1 MRRKIIFFIIGL
13 FALNLYIP
21 VFATDEE
28 ECDIDENVCS
38 TGSLEMD
45 AEQLSSF
52 KENIPMIIDVKPN
65 QLFNIRLNDDSD
77 KELSGSGINIASDGD
92 EIITSL
98 DNDMEL
104 MNENDNSIYPSKVD
118 NSVERT
124 FPVIKNQGYL
134 NSCLGWSLAY
144 YQLTNNANKIRGTYA
159 RRGSSN
165 IDENIYSPNWIYNL
179 GNLGNNSGMYGDSAV
194 NVLYTYG
201 CPTINKVPI
210 KTSAM
215 EASNY
220 LSWYPTSSIW
230 ESALYNKCDLYYG
243 TINPDNIDT
252 PITSPQS
259 NYLTNLKKLLADGY
273 VVTIE
278 TYANPNGDVYL
289 PIVKTGVT
297 SEHKS
302 AYVWTEVR
310 YAPNSGH
317 AVTIVGYDD
326 NFKVDI
332 NGDGSYQTGEYGAFK
347 LANSWGTNIAKH
359 NDGYVWLAYDALNSI
374 SSVLNSNND
383 QRTSAFRNGDIYYFI
398 KPQKEYKPLLTAT
411 VEISTRYRDGL
422 KIKLGIVD
430 TNNPQNYYE
439 KYITEASYITDGTDN
454 NYLNTNIAFNTGCGA
469 YDVKGTNTSPRG
481 YFTFDITS
489 LLSDFEL
496 QEGHNYSIYIELLDY
511 SNGGTTTLRAFRIN
525 DLNTENTLRA
535 TGLPISTS
543 NNNNTLIAN
552 VAHVSSI
559 MSVKNDKTFTLTFN
573 SPLNKDTVS
582 DMNVWV
588 RNSNNDDIQIN
599 LSTNNNDEKI
609 YLLSKN
615 NLYDNGFYTLNIST
629 GLKSKGGNGLSTN
642 MSIPF
647 YVPFH

>member
-28 ECDIDENVCS
+28 GDIDENICS

-165 IDENIYSPNWIYNL
+165 IDENIYSPNWVYNL
-179 GNLGNNSGMYGDSAV
+179 GNGGNNDGMYGDSAV
-194 NVLYTYG
+194 NVLHTYG

-210 KTSAM
+210 KTSDM

-347 LANSWGTNIAKH
+347 LANSWGTNITKH

-552 VAHVSSI
+552 VAYVSSI

>member
-1 MRRKIIFFIIGL
+1 M
-13 FALNLYIP
+13 
-21 VFATDEE
+21 
-28 ECDIDENVCS
+28 
-38 TGSLEMD
+38 
-45 AEQLSSF
+45 
-52 KENIPMIIDVKPN
+52 
-65 QLFNIRLNDDSD
+65 
-77 KELSGSGINIASDGD
+77 
-92 EIITSL
+92 
-98 DNDMEL
+98 
-104 MNENDNSIYPSKVD
+104 
-118 NSVERT
+118 
-124 FPVIKNQGYL
+124 
-134 NSCLGWSLAY
+134 
-144 YQLTNNANKIRGTYA
+144 
-159 RRGSSN
+159 
-165 IDENIYSPNWIYNL
+165 
-179 GNLGNNSGMYGDSAV
+179 
-194 NVLYTYG
+194 
-201 CPTINKVPI
+201 
-210 KTSAM
+210 
-215 EASNY
+215 
-220 LSWYPTSSIW
+220 
-230 ESALYNKCDLYYG
+230 
-243 TINPDNIDT
+243 
-252 PITSPQS
+252 
-259 NYLTNLKKLLADGY
+259 
-273 VVTIE
+273 
-278 TYANPNGDVYL
+278 
-289 PIVKTGVT
+289 
-297 SEHKS
+297 
-302 AYVWTEVR
+302 
-310 YAPNSGH
+310 
-317 AVTIVGYDD
+317 
-326 NFKVDI
+326 
-332 NGDGSYQTGEYGAFK
+332 
-347 LANSWGTNIAKH
+347 
-359 NDGYVWLAYDALNSI
+359 
-374 SSVLNSNND
+374 
-383 QRTSAFRNGDIYYFI
+383 
-398 KPQKEYKPLLTAT
+398 
-411 VEISTRYRDGL
+411 

-552 VAHVSSI
+552 VAYVSSI